1 MTGYAGLT
9 LQLSLHTRAWY
20 LDKFGIERECVVVT
34 GTGLGA
40 RGAVLAVLDLEGE
53 PLDVKP
59 EDLYYVPQSEQ
70 EGEHGE

>member
-34 GTGLGA
+34 GQGLGA
-40 RGAVLAVLDLEGE
+40 DILFVMGLDGE
-53 PLDVKP
+53 QLDVKP
-59 EDLYYVPQSEQ
+59 EDLYYVPKHAPPE
-70 EGEHGE
+70 